1 MHDVNAAAVEALN
14 DYRTGV
20 YTSDDL
26 PGTALVFVFVDGR
39 PREIG
44 RIMVHDAG
52 EADKFV
58 GQCFRTFCDRN
69 GIGERK
75 VVRIAAKN
83 EYAYPTQFK
92 CLWCGTIR
100 LGYDIQRADTMS
112 VERCSH
118 YVIWVTRP
126 GYDRVRDMRHL
137 GLHLTYQ
144 RRPALETT

>member
-44 RIMVHDAG
+44 RITVHDAG

-58 GQCFRTFCDRN
+58 GQCFRRSVIAT
-69 GIGERK
+69 GSGS
-75 VVRIAAKN
+75 VRSCA
-83 EYAYPTQFK
+83 
-92 CLWCGTIR
+92 
-100 LGYDIQRADTMS
+100 
-112 VERCSH
+112 
-118 YVIWVTRP
+118 
-126 GYDRVRDMRHL
+126 
-137 GLHLTYQ
+137 
-144 RRPALETT
+144 